1 MSGQL
6 FCQSGWY
13 REAIFVPFL
22 GWRFFYAFIYAAADR
37 GHYGEKKYA
46 AIIYANTKHER
57 TEVMERSLV
66 LIKPDAMERKLM
78 GEIISI
84 YENRGLHIS
93 SIKIVKP
100 SVEVAATHYFEHK
113 DRPFFPG
120 LIEYITRSEVCAL
133 IVEGENAIAAVRKIN
148 GATNPM
154 EADMGSVRGKYGI
167 SKSENTVHSSDSVES
182 AEREIKIW
190 FPELS

>member
-1 MSGQL
+1 M
-6 FCQSGWY
+6 
-13 REAIFVPFL
+13 
-22 GWRFFYAFIYAAADR
+22 
-37 GHYGEKKYA
+37 
-46 AIIYANTKHER
+46 ER
-57 TEVMERSLV
+57 IDNMERSLV

-78 GEIISI
+78 GKIISI

-100 SVEVAATHYFEHK
+100 SVEVASTHYFEHK
-113 DRPFFPG
+113 DRPFFPD
-120 LIEYITRSEVCAL
+120 LIKYITRSEICAL
-133 IVEGENAIAAVRKIN
+133 VVEGENAITAVRKIN

-154 EADMGSVRGKYGI
+154 EADMGSVRGKYGL